1 MRTSRCGGV
10 GQTFGI
16 GAQEGPEFR
25 PCLVQQR
32 FQLTDEEAHGFDFH
46 LAAKFRLMS
55 QNRSGTGA
63 EGSMIEED
71 DLRVQ
76 VPVAGEGACLW

>member
-1 MRTSRCGGV
+1 MRTRRCGGV

-16 GAQEGPEFR
+16 GAQEGCEVLPS
-25 PCLVQQR
+25 LVQQR
-32 FQLTDEEAHGFDFH
+32 GQLAHEKANGLFFH
-46 LAAKFRLMS
+46 LATKFRLTS